1 MSLVKQVL
9 NELNFDDFQSLRDLF
24 TGHPYYLD
32 IKDHGSLFM
41 MCFTDKSDLS
51 SEFIRQCNGI
61 IIEKNTFKIV
71 HYTFEKCYENFTF
84 ECKKDSDDEKG
95 SSDSSFSIE
104 NTISSNTKAI
114 GIASAVVVHLNNAT
128 KAFEYLL
135 KDNLESKVINETF
148 NLITDTS
155 KNLNKAITTLDEETA
170 SHKKTVDLNNKIKK
184 VEEITGVSLKRRNS
198 VSQLDPYYFE
208 NVSNDNST
216 KICISEYIDGTLIKI
231 YYYNEKWRISTSKN
245 INAKSNF
252 WVSKKSFYQLACEV
266 IQEQYNLTFEDF
278 TKDFDPTY
286 CYSFMIQHP
295 ENELY
300 KSDPPTKHSIIPVN
314 TVNLENLKESPY
326 GDWKTI
332 SVDNLMNLK
341 QSSNETSYIIY
352 ILNISDLE
360 SGDIEDIKRIRYISD
375 KVTALKEI
383 IGNLPDIGLRYIEIL
398 KANDSVSSDDEKR
411 KQNQQ
416 TSEFKRLF
424 KNDLALFDRIDK
436 SIHTTGKEI
445 LDIYFAVYA
454 KKQKI
459 DIPARYTRT
468 ISRLHGKYKSTRI
481 PVSKNDVFDILF
493 SLNVRLIAYVIN
505 YTM

>member
-24 TGHPYYLD
+24 TEHPYYID
-32 IKDHGSLFM
+32 IKEHGSLFM

-84 ECKKDSDDEKG
+84 ESKKDSAEEKG
-95 SSDSSFSIE
+95 SSEISVSPE
-104 NTISSNTKAI
+104 TTISSNTKAI
-114 GIASAVVVHLNNAT
+114 GIASAVIVHLNNAT

-135 KDNLESKVINETF
+135 KDDLESKAINETF

-155 KNLNKAITTLDEETA
+155 KNLNEAITTLEEETA
-170 SHKKTVDLNNKIKK
+170 AHKKTVDLNNKIKK
-184 VEEITGVSLKRRNS
+184 VEEITGVSLKQRGY
-198 VSQLDPYYFE
+198 VSQLDTYSFE
-208 NVSNDNST
+208 NFSSDNST
-216 KICISEYIDGTLIKI
+216 KICISEYIDGTMIKI

-295 ENELY
+295 DNELY
-300 KSDPPTKHSIIPVN
+300 KSDPPTKHSIIPVGS
-314 TVNLENLKESPY
+314 VNLENLKESPFTES
-326 GDWKTI
+326 WKTV
-332 SVDNLMNLK
+332 SVDNLMALQ

-352 ILNISDLE
+352 ILK
-360 SGDIEDIKRIRYISD
+360 SGDNGEIESIKRIRYISE
-375 KVTALKEI
+375 KTNAIKEV
-383 IGNLPDIGLRYIEIL
+383 IGNLPNIGLRYIEIL
-398 KANDSVSSDDEKR
+398 KAIDNSSNSTEEEKHQHS
-411 KQNQQ
+411 K
-416 TSEFKRLF
+416 SELKRLF
-424 KNDLALFDRIDK
+424 KNDLALFTQIEK
-436 SIHTTGKEI
+436 SIQTTVKEI

-454 KKQKI
+454 KKQKV

-468 ISRLHGKYKSTRI
+468 ISRLHGKYRSTRI